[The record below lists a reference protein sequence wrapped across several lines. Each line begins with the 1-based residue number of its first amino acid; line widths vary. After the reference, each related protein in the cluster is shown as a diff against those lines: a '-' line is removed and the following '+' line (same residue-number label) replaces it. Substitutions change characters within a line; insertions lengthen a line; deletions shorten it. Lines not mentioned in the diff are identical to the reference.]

1 MASNTCCDQPAGLIT
16 PEVALDRMLSS
27 LTVEPQPEWCA
38 LEQALSRT
46 VAESVQASCDVPP
59 AANSAMDGY
68 AVAWSDLATQQAMP
82 LAVSQRV
89 AAGQGPQPL
98 SAGTCARI
106 FTGAEIPPGAD
117 TVIMQEAVTP
127 LEDGQVL
134 LPAQSEISQGQNIRA
149 QGQDIRAGQ
158 TVVSAGTV
166 LAPWHLGILAS
177 VGVAQVPV
185 VRRLKVAVLC
195 TGDELVL
202 PGQPLAPGQI
212 YNSNRFML
220 AGLIERM
227 GHDAWVIDTVE
238 DTLAAT
244 LDALDQAA
252 QEADLIV
259 TTGGVSV
266 GEEDHVK
273 PAIEQRGHLSVW
285 KVAIKPGKP
294 VAFGHIQA
302 AGDTDAPYVPV
313 LGLPGN
319 PVSVFVGTL
328 VYLAPLLAHCVGQA
342 YQVQQG
348 TARLVGGWQTRGRQ
362 EYLRVQGHW
371 IDGDY
376 WLTPCASQSSGVL
389 SAVAEGNALAILPP
403 HQQFAEGDW
412 VHYIAYS

>member
-1 MASNTCCDQPAGLIT
+1 MASNHCDLPAGLIS
-16 PEVALDRMLSS
+16 PEMALDQMLAS
-27 LTVEPQPEWCA
+27 LTPDTRPEPCA
-38 LEQALSRT
+38 LAQALNRT
-46 VAESVQASCDVPP
+46 LAESVQAACDVPP

-68 AVAWSDLATQQAMP
+68 AVAWSDLASQQAP
-82 LAVSQRV
+82 LAISQRI

-98 SAGTCARI
+98 SVGTCARI

-117 TVIMQEAVTP
+117 TVIMQEAVTS
-127 LEDGQVL
+127 LASGQVL
-134 LPAQSEISQGQNIRA
+134 LPSQSEVRQGQNIRA
-149 QGQDIRAGQ
+149 QGQDIHSGQ

-166 LAPWHLGILAS
+166 LAPWHLGVLAS

-227 GHDAWVIDTVE
+227 GHEAWVIDTVE
-238 DTLAAT
+238 DTLSAT
-244 LDALDQAA
+244 LEALDLAA
-252 QEADLIV
+252 AEADLIV

-273 PAIEQRGHLSVW
+273 PAIEQRGELSVW

-294 VAFGHIQA
+294 VAFGHIQSMTP
-302 AGDTDAPYVPV
+302 AGSKSVPV

-319 PVSVFVGTL
+319 PVSVFVGTQ
-328 VYLAPLLAHCVGQA
+328 VYLAPILAHCVGQDYHA
-342 YQVQQG
+342 RQG
-348 TARLVGGWQTRGRQ
+348 TARLAGQWQTRARQ

-371 IDGDY
+371 ADGDY

-403 HQQFAEGDW
+403 HQQFDEGDR
-412 VHYIAYS
+412 VHYLAYA